1 MSWLP
6 SHMQLRILSGFAL
19 AAVATSTVA
28 AGDAQRG
35 AQVFRACVACHSVAP
50 AEHLTGPSLAHI
62 WGRKAGNSEGFQRY
76 SEALKKSGIV
86 WNESTLGKWLADP
99 QNVVPGTTMAFP
111 GLKQTQDREDVIA
124 YLRAVS
130 QNKAAPPKGSRMQ
143 DRKPDLHKA
152 PPEGQVTA
160 LTHCGDTY
168 TVATADGKSTKVW
181 EFNLRLKTDS
191 SALGPAPGK
200 PVIVGT
206 GMQGDRAAVV
216 FSSPAEIS
224 GFIKNDCR

>member
-1 MSWLP
+1 M
-6 SHMQLRILSGFAL
+6 MGLRILSGVAL
-19 AAVATSTVA
+19 AAAAASAVA

-50 AEHLTGPSLAHI
+50 GEHLTGPSLGRV
-62 WGRKAGNSEGFQRY
+62 WERKAGSAEGFQRY
-76 SEALKKSGIV
+76 SDALKRSGIA

-99 QNVVPGTTMAFP
+99 QKLVPGTTMAFP
-111 GLKQTQDREDVIA
+111 GLKQAQDRQDVIA
-124 YLRAVS
+124 YLRAVFE
-130 QNKAAPPKGSRMQ
+130 NKAAPPKGSRMQ

-152 PPEGQVTA
+152 PRKGQVTA
-160 LTHCGDTY
+160 LRHCGDSY
-168 TVATADGKSTKVW
+168 TVETADGRSTKVW
-181 EFNLRLKTDS
+181 EFNLRLKIDS

-224 GFIKNDCR
+224 SFIKSDCR